1 MKPEDIVKFQNSIA
15 NMSLNELEAKRSEL
29 QNQLS
34 KMILDD
40 FVVMQLALV
49 ESKIK
54 EKEE

>member
-1 MKPEDIVKFQNSIA
+1 MKPEDIVKFQDSIA
-15 NMSLNELEAKRSEL
+15 NMSLNELEAKRNEL

>member
-1 MKPEDIVKFQNSIA
+1 MKLEDIVKFQDSIA
-15 NMSLNELEAKRSEL
+15 NMSLNELEAKRREL

-49 ESKIK
+49 ESKIE

>member
-1 MKPEDIVKFQNSIA
+1 MKPEDIVKFQDSIA

-54 EKEE
+54 EKGE

>member
-1 MKPEDIVKFQNSIA
+1 MKPEDIVKFQDSIA

>member
-1 MKPEDIVKFQNSIA
+1 MKPEDIVKFQDSIA
-15 NMSLNELEAKRSEL
+15 NMSLNELEEKRSEL

>member
-1 MKPEDIVKFQNSIA
+1 MKPEDIVKFQDSIA
-15 NMSLNELEAKRSEL
+15 NMSLNELEAKRREL

-49 ESKIK
+49 ESKIE